1 MNIRPVFRFAGAA
14 LLALAPRIAEA
25 DAYGPQFQVNTV
37 TSPNLGTL
45 DNLDAVFAASTG
57 ANGDSVVLW
66 QDGPVGAV
74 TNYIQRYDASGRR
87 LQNQEWSVGTG
98 ARGVAVSGS
107 GSFAIVRNQSD
118 GAGSG
123 VFVTIYN
130 RAGSVIA
137 PQVRVNDTLT
147 GEQRAETIAMN
158 ASGTFV
164 VGWSSVT
171 TGGNPAYYT
180 KLFAANGAAMS
191 GETLVHANGA
201 AAGLRLM
208 GLDVAID
215 SVGNHVAAFSYGDI
229 FTAAWSDVWARRFS
243 SNGAALGPAF
253 QVNSSTVGGQY
264 HAKIAMNPSGSFV
277 IVWTSGQLALG
288 QRYNATGLALG
299 GEFRINPRNSTLEG
313 LDLALATDASFIVTW
328 HDNGSGAPQILGRYY
343 TAVGTALGDPFS
355 IGSSNNNFLTTNL
368 VGMDADG
375 NAFVTWLQH
384 HYSNQQPRAILARR
398 YSAAGTTAA
407 PVVNGQIVPGLSGTP
422 GSWRYFKFSVP
433 QGHNTVELSI
443 SGGTGDADLYVRWG
457 ALPTLDTWHGRPYLD
472 GNNEDVRM
480 LNFPPG
486 DWYIGVQGF
495 SAYQG
500 LQLRSVSR

>member
-1 MNIRPVFRFAGAA
+1 MSVSKKQYRPCAIPCAIRALYAEHFLPCQRLRHVVEPTPRLFAANVRPNGRIRSPTARRYGSGPQLPLSRGHRSRRPASAWHPICTAAAEGGKMNIRPVFRFAGAA

-37 TSPNLGTL
+37 TRPNLGTL

-171 TGGNPAYYT
+171 TGGNPAY
-180 KLFAANGAAMS
+180 
-191 GETLVHANGA
+191 
-201 AAGLRLM
+201 
-208 GLDVAID
+208 
-215 SVGNHVAAFSYGDI
+215 
-229 FTAAWSDVWARRFS
+229 
-243 SNGAALGPAF
+243 
-253 QVNSSTVGGQY
+253 
-264 HAKIAMNPSGSFV
+264 
-277 IVWTSGQLALG
+277 
-288 QRYNATGLALG
+288 
-299 GEFRINPRNSTLEG
+299 
-313 LDLALATDASFIVTW
+313 
-328 HDNGSGAPQILGRYY
+328 
-343 TAVGTALGDPFS
+343 
-355 IGSSNNNFLTTNL
+355 
-368 VGMDADG
+368 
-375 NAFVTWLQH
+375 
-384 HYSNQQPRAILARR
+384 
-398 YSAAGTTAA
+398 
-407 PVVNGQIVPGLSGTP
+407 
-422 GSWRYFKFSVP
+422 
-433 QGHNTVELSI
+433 
-443 SGGTGDADLYVRWG
+443 
-457 ALPTLDTWHGRPYLD
+457 
-472 GNNEDVRM
+472 
-480 LNFPPG
+480 
-486 DWYIGVQGF
+486 
-495 SAYQG
+495 
-500 LQLRSVSR
+500 